1 MGENSSIINVF
12 IQLVPQRLK
21 SVFLKILISLKKE
34 FLKTLILIFEA
45 NSATY
50 TIHKIHIGIHRHPK
64 ELQEMVDIK
73 NEIRTI
79 IL

>member
-1 MGENSSIINVF
+1 MGENSAIINVF

-21 SVFLKILISLKKE
+21 SMFLKSLIFLKKE
-34 FLKTLILIFEA
+34 FLKTLILTFEA

-50 TIHKIHIGIHRHPK
+50 TITQNTYRYKDILCNFG
-64 ELQEMVDIK
+64 EMVDIK